1 MWHHKHQLKLGG
13 QIRDTSENFPVE
25 CPVLPKDFHIQPIKL
40 FCLPHPMASIRSNAH
55 TPVVENLGF
64 LGAWSA
70 FPRHSTTIPSW
81 TNHPPPPRHP
91 WGGAIL
97 TILQNYCGHKSI
109 VGAK

>member
-70 FPRHSTTIPSW
+70 FPRHQTLLQFQAGLTI
-81 TNHPPPPRHP
+81 PPPPATP
-91 WGGAIL
+91 GGAP
-97 TILQNYCGHKSI
+97 S
-109 VGAK
+109 